1 MSKQLGKL
9 TRLDLREYWGEEAKE
24 FTPWLAQPANLE
36 LLGETINI
44 DLELVAI
51 ESSLGPLRAD
61 ILAREAGTEDKII
74 IENQL
79 ERTNHD
85 HLGKLITYAS
95 GHEAKAVV
103 WVAREITEEHRR
115 ALEWLNNVTGES
127 VGFFGLEIELW
138 RIGDSPPAPKF
149 NLVCQ
154 PNEWLKGIRGG
165 GTAEPT
171 ETKLTQL
178 EFWKGFIEHASSTG
192 TFLSLR
198 KPRPQQWYTLAVG
211 RAGFHISLT
220 VHGGSER
227 VGCALYINHEQSK
240 LAFADLLEQR
250 AEIDGEVNA
259 NLDWQEL
266 PHRHACRVAQF
277 HPLNFDSRD
286 QWAEAFRWLL
296 ERAEAFHR
304 VFSPRLRTLHLTQ
317 AATEEPLA

>member
-24 FTPWLAQPANLE
+24 LTPWLAQPDNLD
-36 LLGETINI
+36 LLEETINI
-44 DLELVAI
+44 DLELVAT
-51 ESSLGPLRAD
+51 ESSVGPFRAD
-61 ILAREAGTEDKII
+61 ILAREAGTDDKVI

-95 GHEAKAVV
+95 GHNAKAVV

-138 RIGDSPPAPKF
+138 RIGDSAPAPKF

-154 PNEWLKGIRGG
+154 PNEWLKGISGG
-165 GTAEPT
+165 SVEPT

-178 EFWKGFIEHASSTG
+178 EFWKAFIEYARGTG
-192 TFLSLR
+192 TLLSLR
-198 KPRPQQWYTLAVG
+198 KPRHQQWYTLAVG

-220 VHGGSER
+220 IHSGLDR
-227 VGCALYINHEQSK
+227 VGCELYINHEQSK
-240 LAFADLLEQR
+240 VAFAELLEQR
-250 AEIDGEVNA
+250 AEIDSEVRA
-259 NLDWQEL
+259 KLDWQEL
-266 PHRHACRVAQF
+266 PHRHACRIAQF
-277 HPLNFDSRD
+277 HPLNLDSRD
-286 QWAEAFRWLL
+286 EWAEAFQWLL
-296 ERAEAFHR
+296 ERAEAFHK
-304 VFSPRLRTLHLTQ
+304 VFSPRVRALNLS
-317 AATEEPLA
+317 LASGGELVT